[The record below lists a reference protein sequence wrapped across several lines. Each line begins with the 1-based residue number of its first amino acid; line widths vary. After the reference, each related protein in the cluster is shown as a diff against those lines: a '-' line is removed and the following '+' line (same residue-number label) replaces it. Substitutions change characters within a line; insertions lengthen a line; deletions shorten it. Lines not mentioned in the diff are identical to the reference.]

1 MIDLSAAY
9 PGPPNL
15 PKQPFMLTLYELGAP
30 DGAHYSS
37 FSWRTRMALRH
48 KGLDF
53 ESVSVRI
60 SDKAAIAFSGQGKVP
75 IIRHGDRVVADSWK
89 IAEYLE
95 ASFPDSP
102 SLFGGAAAA
111 GLCRFVNAL
120 ADRQWMAALAP
131 ACALAVT
138 QMVDASDAAHL
149 RGGFE
154 KGFGKTLEEM
164 QATRESSLKAFRR
177 ALDPLRATL
186 RGQAYLGG
194 AGPCYADY
202 IAMSPLQ
209 WARIID
215 AAPVLEADATLGA
228 WFERMLDLY
237 DGFARAEPARA
248 MRG

>member
-1 MIDLSAAY
+1 
-9 PGPPNL
+9 
-15 PKQPFMLTLYELGAP
+15 MLILYELGAP

-48 KGLDF
+48 KGLAF
-53 ESVSVRI
+53 ESVPVRI
-60 SDKAAIAFSGQGKVP
+60 SDKAPIGFSGQGKVP
-75 IIRHGDRVVADSWK
+75 IIRYGEKVVFDSWK

-95 ASFPDSP
+95 ATFPDSP
-102 SLFGGAAAA
+102 SLFGGAAAS
-111 GLCRFVNAL
+111 GLCRFVNAI

-138 QMVDASDAAHL
+138 QTVDAGDAAHL
-149 RGGFE
+149 RAGFE

-164 QATRESSLKAFRR
+164 QATREASLKAFRR

-194 AGPCYADY
+194 AAPCYADY

-215 AAPVLEADATLGA
+215 ATPVLETDDAIGA

-248 MRG
+248 TRG

>member
-1 MIDLSAAY
+1 
-9 PGPPNL
+9 
-15 PKQPFMLTLYELGAP
+15 MLTIYELGAP

-60 SDKAAIAFSGQGKVP
+60 SDKTAIAFSGQGKVP

-95 ASFPDSP
+95 ASFPDAP
-102 SLFGGAAAA
+102 SLFGGVAAA
-111 GLCRFVNAL
+111 GLCRFVNAV

-138 QMVDASDAAHL
+138 QMVDAGDAAHL
-149 RGGFE
+149 RAGFE

-164 QATRESSLKAFRR
+164 QAAREPSLGAFRR

-194 AGPCYADY
+194 VAPCYADY

-215 AAPVLEADATLGA
+215 AAPVLEADDALLP
-228 WFERMLDLY
+228 WFERMLDLF

-248 MRG
+248 TRG